1 MGGGGLRVEGVL
13 RSPVGEEFVLFFE
26 VPRAQARWVTRR
38 ADPFVVGFVQAMM
51 KLGAPVRVR
60 GAVTARTLEQLAE
73 YQRLVARWHPDLLRT
88 VDIQADDVVRP
99 RRPPRHPRPLLAF
112 SGGTDSM
119 FSAWSWTQPERR
131 HSRLS
136 WAVMAHGFD
145 VGQDEHAFFAR
156 QLSEG
161 QAALSS
167 RGINLFAV
175 RNNCMWMSGILG
187 LKWGIHF
194 HGTATAALLLLF
206 QDRFDLGVL
215 SSTYVCDNLHVPWG
229 STSLTDPLLG
239 SGDMTIFHFGAG
251 HDRATKLKAL
261 VAWPEGLAHMR
272 VCWQWPRSEGNCGS
286 CYKCMYVRTLL
297 TLLGCPDATPF
308 PGPFTPELVRN
319 LDLEDA
325 HNVVNWSRMLALGE
339 TWCPGSPWLEAIRA
353 AVQRGRATYG

>member
-1 MGGGGLRVEGVL
+1 MEGVL
-13 RSPVGEEFVLFFE
+13 RSPAGEEFVLFFE
-26 VPRAQARWVTRR
+26 IPRAQARWVTRR
-38 ADPFVVGFVQAMM
+38 ADPFVVVFIQAMM

-73 YQRLVARWHPDLLRT
+73 YQRVVARWHPGLLRV

-99 RRPPRHPRPLLAF
+99 RRAPRHPRPLLAF

-131 HSRLS
+131 HSRLT

-145 VGQDEHAFFAR
+145 VGQDEREFFAR

-161 QAALSS
+161 QAALAT

-194 HGTATAALLLLF
+194 HGTATAALMLLF

-229 STSLTDPLLG
+229 STPLTDPLLG
-239 SGDMTIFHFGAG
+239 KEQTFTTQLVGKTRTARCHGMRGSVKSHGQTNDKTNRLPLVDQRR
-251 HDRATKLKAL
+251 DRRKAL
-261 VAWPEGLAHMR
+261 GIRLPTYCRQGMRLGKQSLTNSDTDTLFTKIEGEY
-272 VCWQWPRSEGNCGS
+272 RSVLISGKLRHDPHS
-286 CYKCMYVRTLL
+286 LQ
-297 TLLGCPDATPF
+297 D
-308 PGPFTPELVRN
+308 
-319 LDLEDA
+319 
-325 HNVVNWSRMLALGE
+325 W
-339 TWCPGSPWLEAIRA
+339 
-353 AVQRGRATYG
+353 